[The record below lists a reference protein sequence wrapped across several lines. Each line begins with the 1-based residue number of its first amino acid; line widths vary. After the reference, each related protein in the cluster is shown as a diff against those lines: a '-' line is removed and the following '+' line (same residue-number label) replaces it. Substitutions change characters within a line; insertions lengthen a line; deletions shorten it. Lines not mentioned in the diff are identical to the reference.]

1 MGYELLLYTQIVDK
15 ASATLGL
22 PDSAEISVA
31 VAANHS
37 DICKFDRRDPTY
49 ELVIENIAD
58 LVQHALQPPRNGTP
72 LLTPTISLIDPKN
85 RQRTLSVASFQST
98 GSFDL
103 SDSARS
109 SSRSSGQ
116 YGMPTFQDGKS
127 VNSHPN
133 ATTGSTPTSPVFI
146 LPYRSNPDFI
156 GRDKIFNAVR
166 DSLGSTTTGQRRVAL
181 YGLGGVG

>member
-1 MGYELLLYTQIVDK
+1 VDK
-15 ASATLGL
+15 VSATLGL
-22 PDSAEISVA
+22 PDSAETSVA

-58 LVQHALQPPRNGTP
+58 LVQHALQPPRIGTP
-72 LLTPTISLIDPKN
+72 LLAPTISLIDPEN
-85 RQRTLSVASFQST
+85 RQRTLSVTSFQST

-116 YGMPTFQDGKS
+116 YGMPTFQDIESG
-127 VNSHPN
+127 NSHPN
-133 ATTGSTPTSPVFI
+133 TATGSTPTSPVFI
-146 LPYRSNPDFI
+146 LPYSSNPDFI
-156 GRDKIFNAVR
+156 GRDKIFNTVK

>member
-1 MGYELLLYTQIVDK
+1 MDK
-15 ASATLGL
+15 VSATLGL

-58 LVQHALQPPRNGTP
+58 LVQHALQAPRIGTP
-72 LLTPTISLIDPKN
+72 LAPTISLIDPEN
-85 RQRTLSVASFQST
+85 RQRTLSVGSSQST
-98 GSFDL
+98 RSFDL
-103 SDSARS
+103 SDATRS
-109 SSRSSGQ
+109 SSRSSYH
-116 YGMPTFQDGKS
+116 YGLPTFQDIDSGS
-127 VNSHPN
+127 SHSN
-133 ATTGSTPTSPVFI
+133 TATGSTPTSPVFI
-146 LPYRSNPDFI
+146 LPYSSNPDFI
-156 GRDKIFNAVR
+156 GRDKIFETVK